1 MKTSTA
7 SLSTKA
13 RVIKM
18 FAEARFFSFSALIHL
33 GLIVFLSGYVI
44 ITNMPKDE
52 AVFTPTETYEL
63 INDPETTSEPDDQP
77 KAITPDNDAGS
88 PQTGPLENVINT
100 QKLITTIGPSSLVMF
115 NGADNVNRLGDSLLK
130 AGERAMKDGMGGPGS
145 SFGTKPS
152 GNGPAAGLV
161 GTFYDLK
168 QTRTK
173 SATNVDSD
181 EYQKIFRRYIREGWK
196 ETTLE
201 NYFKAPTK
209 LYTTQLF
216 IPNMKAS
223 EGPKAFGVEKEV
235 EPSRWLAVYKG
246 RVSPP
251 ESGTY
256 HFVGGGDDVLVV
268 RFNGKVVLDRCWR
281 HEGSDWK
288 PVKNYDYGFT
298 NIPNGFA
305 KGDAIH
311 VKAGQFYDIEIL
323 IGEQPGSYFYSCLL
337 IEKDGGQYEKD
348 AKGNPIVP
356 VFRLMDRSIPALQ
369 EGETLPPYQKGG
381 PVWKAAPNSV
391 SALSLATSSSQ

>member
-1 MKTSTA
+1 MKTPA
-7 SLSTKA
+7 AHLSIGA
-13 RVIKM
+13 RIQRT
-18 FAEARFFSFSALIHL
+18 FAEARFFSFSALFHL
-33 GLIVFLSGYVI
+33 GLIAFLGSLVI
-44 ITNMPKDE
+44 FKSMPKDDE
-52 AVFTPTETYEL
+52 GFTSAPTDDGSL
-63 INDPETTSEPDDQP
+63 IDPESTRPDDVMQTVP
-77 KAITPDNDAGS
+77 SDSESGS
-88 PQTGPLENVINT
+88 AKPGEISDIPVTQSLIVTTGISPIVMNSGLSSSNILGNSLEDGGARGIN
-100 QKLITTIGPSSLVMF
+100 GM
-115 NGADNVNRLGDSLLK
+115 
-130 AGERAMKDGMGGPGS
+130 GMGGDGVFGS
-145 SFGTKPS
+145 KSPTGTGK
-152 GNGPAAGLV
+152 AAGLV

-173 SATNVDSD
+173 SPTDVDPD
-181 EYQKIFRRYIREGWK
+181 EYQKIFRRFVREGWR

-201 NYFKAPTK
+201 KYFKAPTK

-216 IPNMKAS
+216 IPNMKAT

-235 EPSRWLAVYKG
+235 QPSRWLAVYQG

-288 PVKNYDYGFT
+288 PVANYDYGFT
-298 NIPNGFA
+298 GIPNGFA

-323 IGEQPGSYFYSCLL
+323 IGEQPGSLFYSCLL
-337 IEKDGGQYEKD
+337 IEKQGEQYDKD
-348 AKGNPIVP
+348 PKGNPILP
-356 VFRLMDRSIPALQ
+356 VFRLMDRAIPVLQ

-381 PVWKAAPNSV
+381 PVWKAAP
-391 SALSLATSSSQ
+391 LSSTGQSSLLN